1 MLNVLTCIVWIKFLK
16 LCWFG
21 FSKTLISSDLFYPE
35 KPNSKSKYILGLSL
49 KAKNVELVELYKV
62 DFWSFQSCLEK
73 FGVIWKGV
81 IL

>member
-1 MLNVLTCIVWIKFLK
+1 MVWIKFKVL
-16 LCWFG
+16 FG
-21 FSKTLISSDLFYPE
+21 FGFPKTLISSDLFYPE

-73 FGVIWKGV
+73 FEVI
-81 IL
+81 